1 MIIYKRLAA
10 ALLAASCQSVY
21 ADTTVFINEIHYD
34 NAGSDTGEF
43 VEIAGPTGT
52 DLSGWQLVLY
62 NGSASVLSPYA
73 NIDLSGVLTDDTG
86 SGYGFTVISHSGIQ
100 NGSPDGLALVDST
113 GTVVQF
119 ISYEGSFTAS
129 SGPAAGMTSVDIGV
143 AETSSTAVG
152 QSMQMQG
159 NCLHTESGTES
170 QWFRNW

>member
-86 SGYGFTVISHSGIQ
+86 SGYG
-100 NGSPDGLALVDST
+100 
-113 GTVVQF
+113 
-119 ISYEGSFTAS
+119 
-129 SGPAAGMTSVDIGV
+129 
-143 AETSSTAVG
+143 
-152 QSMQMQG
+152 
-159 NCLHTESGTES
+159 
-170 QWFRNW
+170 